1 MNSKHMQNTK
11 PMCFHGEVEMG
22 YICNDDD
29 QMVTMMA
36 QTPFLICWLLAV
48 VRFVAWWSYKKKL
61 SANIANCRKITV
73 PPSFAKPH
81 CRHVASLG
89 SLDCAVTKCVHFN
102 VLNIIIFKSW
112 KNMLCQFLNKRTI
125 SCCVVNLNW
134 LPVRISVQKTTSWLR
149 QFPESD
155 VKLLQ
160 VVVV

>member
-11 PMCFHGEVEMG
+11 PMCFHGEVEIYVKWWWSNG
-22 YICNDDD
+22 DDDD
-29 QMVTMMA
+29 Q
-36 QTPFLICWLLAV
+36 TPFFICWLLAV

-73 PPSFAKPH
+73 PSFAKPH
-81 CRHVASLG
+81 CRHIASLG
-89 SLDCAVTKCVHFN
+89 SLDCAVKKCVHFN